1 MMQLMPG
8 RSDHATRVLSLLAT
22 VAAVLEFVVSP
33 WIGQQLDRVGR
44 KPVLRGLMGTLV
56 VLHIGTALRP
66 VHIVTIALQK
76 LVGTVVLGFFIVTL
90 QTVFRDL
97 TTTPEQLSTV
107 LGQQGALI
115 GFGFLLG
122 ILGAGRLAPFGFTA
136 VYGTAAAL
144 VLLAYGVLHWRVPET
159 RPNSTMNATPTSNA
173 LSWNS
178 VAAGT
183 RLLTHY
189 GPRVRRLSILYMLMT
204 VHMFMGDLFQI
215 YAATEWHLS
224 TTLMSTYLSLMA
236 ATGIVANVIGSVL
249 VRRMGVASFTTLA
262 IASKLLTS
270 TMTAF
275 FGVRGSIWGLMLGFL
290 GSAQSIGVMAAL
302 MNAGGA
308 SSGSVA
314 GERAALTALLKV
326 LGPILYGTLYIQGQ
340 RVFHMSN
347 VPFLFNMGLS
357 VVALILSRRC
367 L

>member
-1 MMQLMPG
+1 MMQLLP
-8 RSDHATRVLSLLAT
+8 RDQATRVLSLLAT
-22 VAAVLEFVVSP
+22 VAAVLEFAASP
-33 WIGQQLDRVGR
+33 WMGQQLDQRGR
-44 KPVLRGLMGTLV
+44 KPVLRGLMGPLV
-56 VLHIGTALRP
+56 ALHLGTALWP
-66 VHIVTIALQK
+66 VHLVTIALQK
-76 LVGTVVLGFFIVTL
+76 LVGTVILGFFIVTL
-90 QTVFRDL
+90 QTVLRDL

-115 GFGFLLG
+115 GLGFLLG
-122 ILGAGRLAPFGFTA
+122 ILGAGRLAPAGFSA

-144 VLLAYGVLHWRVPET
+144 VLLAYALLQWCVPET
-159 RPNSTMNATPTSNA
+159 RPTAFVYVAPSRSVW
-173 LSWNS
+173 SWNS

-224 TTLMSTYLSLMA
+224 TTLLSTYLSLVA
-236 ATGIVANVIGSVL
+236 LTGIVSNIIGSLL

-262 IASKLLTS
+262 IASKLFTS

-275 FGVRGSIWGLMLGFL
+275 FGVRGSIVGLILGFL

-326 LGPILYGTLYIQGQ
+326 AGPVLYGILYIQGQ
-340 RVFHMSN
+340 RWFQKSN

-357 VVALILSRRC
+357 MAALILSRHC